1 MIELNIYATGLR
13 DSNKIA
19 ELGHRLEATSGGA
32 IPPELGPKTKT
43 QLLSV

>member
-1 MIELNIYATGLR
+1 MIELDIYATGLG
-13 DSNKIA
+13 DSHKIV
-19 ELGHRLEATSGGA
+19 ELDHQLEATSGCA